1 MAQKKPKS
9 FRLHEKDVK
18 KLEKIHEYYK
28 AKYEKQVSASNMDN
42 IHKWSEASTLSVLF
56 RDSYE
61 DLLEKGLIT
70 PIED

>member
-9 FRLHEKDVK
+9 FRLHEADVK

-28 AKYEKQVSASNMDN
+28 DKYEKQVSASNMDN

-61 DLLEKGLIT
+61 ELLEKGLIT
-70 PIED
+70 PIEN